1 VDQALIDRIVA
12 SVLEQLQPATPR
24 AMTTAVATPAMK
36 PTAVALS
43 QAVITADVL
52 SNAVQPGQAVQI
64 GTKSLLTPSAK
75 DWLRQ
80 HQIIWQRGSDSVVGQ
95 VATSPTMRGQLLLSS
110 VTPTV
115 RGAVDSVFR
124 SLPNW
129 QRQVGGN
136 AKEAAEAAVRAISTA
151 ECDRVLITSR
161 DADLVA
167 CRANRLATVR
177 AAVAVSADHVR
188 RMEVSLSPNV
198 LVIDPTERSFVEL
211 RNLFRAC
218 AQLGKPAPKVI

>member
-1 VDQALIDRIVA
+1 MDQTLIDRIVA
-12 SVLEQLQPATPR
+12 NVLEQLQPATPR
-24 AMTTAVATPAMK
+24 ALTTSAAVPAMK

-52 SNAVQPGQAVQI
+52 SNAVRPGQAVQI

-80 HQIIWQRGSDSVVGQ
+80 HQVIWQRGSDQTAGNGV
-95 VATSPTMRGQLLLSS
+95 TSLTMRGQLLLSS
-110 VTPTV
+110 ITPTV

-129 QRQVGGN
+129 QRQVCGN
-136 AKEAAEAAVRAISTA
+136 AKESAEAAVRTITTA

-161 DADLVA
+161 DADVVA
-167 CRANRLATVR
+167 CRVNRHRAVR
-177 AAVAVSADHVR
+177 AAVVASGEQVR
-188 RMEVSLSPNV
+188 RVDASLSPNV
-198 LVIDPTERSFVEL
+198 LVVDPDGRSFVEL
-211 RNLFRAC
+211 RNLFRSC
-218 AQLGKPAPKVI
+218 AQLGKPQSKEI

>member
-1 VDQALIDRIVA
+1 VDQTLVDRIVA
-12 SVLEQLQPATPR
+12 SVLEQLQPATTR
-24 AMTTAVATPAMK
+24 AVTIAPAVPTAK

-52 SNAVQPGQAVQI
+52 SSAVQPGQAVQI

-80 HQIIWQRGSDSVVGQ
+80 HQIIWQRGSESAVGH
-95 VATSPTMRGQLLLSS
+95 VASSPTMRGQLLLSS

-129 QRQVGGN
+129 QRQVGGS
-136 AKEAAEAAVRAISTA
+136 AKESADAAVRAITTA

-161 DADLVA
+161 DADVVA
-167 CRANRLATVR
+167 CRVNRHRAVR
-177 AAVAVSADHVR
+177 AAVVASGDHVR
-188 RMEVSLSPNV
+188 RVEAGLSPNV
-198 LVIDPTERSFVEL
+198 LVVDPDGRSFVEL
-211 RNLFRAC
+211 RNLFRSC
-218 AQLGKPAPKVI
+218 VQLGKPQPKDI